1 MAAFSYAQAPPV
13 PAPPAVLTV
22 TTSNIPNSGT
32 QVVRILSATIPP
44 GAASTWH
51 THPSPPFAYVIEGAV
66 VIESDTHPP
75 IEVKAGHA
83 IAEPTGEI
91 IRAVNRG
98 PVPTKLVIFY
108 VAPPGTPFLE
118 EVRR

>member
-1 MAAFSYAQAPPV
+1 MSPLRSLAYS
-13 PAPPAVLTV
+13 L
-22 TTSNIPNSGT
+22 
-32 QVVRILSATIPP
+32 PP

-66 VIESDTHPP
+66 VIESESP

-83 IAEPTGEI
+83 IAEPTCEI

-108 VAPPGTPFLE
+108 VAPPLTPFLE

>member
-1 MAAFSYAQAPPV
+1 MSPLRSLAYS
-13 PAPPAVLTV
+13 L
-22 TTSNIPNSGT
+22 
-32 QVVRILSATIPP
+32 PP

-51 THPSPPFAYVIEGAV
+51 AHPSPPFAYVIEGAV
-66 VIESDTHPP
+66 VIESETRAP